1 MDPFSLL
8 IPVLLALSS
17 LLHCLGMCGGIIGAI
32 SYHLSSGVA
41 EEKRPIWP
49 FLLAANLGRLVS
61 YALAGGVV
69 AISGRT
75 VFATLSP
82 EYGHTLLQG
91 FAGLIL
97 VGNGLFLM
105 GRFPEMHRIERW
117 GGHLWHLLEPF
128 ARRFMTPRT
137 LGQAFL
143 FGVVW
148 GWFPCSLVYGALLW
162 SSGSCSAL
170 SGAAVM
176 LLFGVGTLPVM
187 LSAGWL
193 AGSLIRFG
201 RWSRIGR
208 VTAMIL
214 LGIGIFN
221 LILLGLDVHNP
232 HLHELN
238 HFTNCLIP
246 P

>member
-1 MDPFSLL
+1 MDQFSLL
-8 IPVLLALSS
+8 IPLLLALSS
-17 LLHCLGMCGGIIGAI
+17 LLHCLGMCGGIVGAI
-32 SYHLSSGVA
+32 SLHLSSGMGITG
-41 EEKRPIWP
+41 RQIWP

-61 YALAGGVV
+61 YSVAGGLV
-69 AISGRT
+69 ASFGRT
-75 VFATLSP
+75 LFVTISP
-82 EYGHTLLQG
+82 DYGHLLLQG

-97 VGNGLFLM
+97 VGNGLFLL
-105 GRFPEMHRIERW
+105 GRFPEMRHMERW
-117 GGHLWHLLEPF
+117 GYHLWHALEPL

-137 LGQAFL
+137 VGQAFA

-162 SSGSCSAL
+162 SGASCSAW

-176 LLFGVGTLPVM
+176 LLFGLGTLPVM

-193 AGSLIRFG
+193 TNALVRKGGLLGLG
-201 RWSRIGR
+201 RII
-208 VTAMIL
+208 AIIL

-221 LILLGLDVHNP
+221 LILLGWDVHNP
-232 HLHELN
+232 HLHEVN
-238 HFTNCLIP
+238 HLVNCLIP